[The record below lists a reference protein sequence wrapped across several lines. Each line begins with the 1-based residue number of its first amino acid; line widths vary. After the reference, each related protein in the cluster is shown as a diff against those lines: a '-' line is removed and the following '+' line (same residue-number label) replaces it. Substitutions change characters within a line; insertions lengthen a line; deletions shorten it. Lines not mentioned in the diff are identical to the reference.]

1 MGAEGY
7 GVRGRSH
14 RFGAR
19 GAGGERRT
27 RCSKAKLN
35 AYREWVLRIRAR
47 GRCRRACAGAGV
59 LNPAILRRTS
69 VNGSELIARQI
80 LLPTLSR
87 LLPSGCSAIYYS

>member
-1 MGAEGY
+1 MGADGY

-35 AYREWVLRIRAR
+35 AYRNGPSKHSQDSGKHANYTRMMRLHRSAAAR
-47 GRCRRACAGAGV
+47 RKGIER
-59 LNPAILRRTS
+59 
-69 VNGSELIARQI
+69 
-80 LLPTLSR
+80 LPLW
-87 LLPSGCSAIYYS
+87 